1 VKVLLLLFV
10 LFLCMFG
17 SAWGQGP
24 KPILLAELAKYM
36 GANRERVLYDGAQR
50 ESKIVW
56 YTSLVPHKEIAKV
69 FEAKYPGVTVETYRS
84 DGTDLSNRLLAET
97 QAKRYIADAIET
109 TPGPLMPLR
118 DNQVLLLYN
127 SPYLA
132 GYPDIAKE
140 KASGGL
146 VYWTTDRESLN
157 GVGYNKNVL
166 PAADVPKKFDD
177 LLRPA
182 LRGKMSTAN
191 NETGARSI
199 GTMLISPEGQKM
211 FAEKLFYGSAAK
223 DYGFERWYPEKGLS
237 TTEYQERADQWL
249 KLLREITRK

>member
-10 LFLCMFG
+10 LFQCTFG
-17 SAWGQGP
+17 SALGQGP
-24 KPILLAELAKYM
+24 KPPSLAELAKYM
-36 GANRERVLYDGAQR
+36 GADRERVLYDGAKR

-69 FEAKYPGVTVETYRS
+69 FEAKYPGVAVETYRA

-132 GYPDIAKE
+132 AYPNIAKE

-146 VYWTTDRESLN
+146 VYWATDRN
-157 GVGYNKNVL
+157 
-166 PAADVPKKFDD
+166 
-177 LLRPA
+177 R
-182 LRGKMSTAN
+182 
-191 NETGARSI
+191 
-199 GTMLISPEGQKM
+199 
-211 FAEKLFYGSAAK
+211 
-223 DYGFERWYPEKGLS
+223 
-237 TTEYQERADQWL
+237 
-249 KLLREITRK
+249 